1 MTTITGGAAMM
12 TSLGEEEARVL
23 LQEEQARLQQIRVSL
38 QTEPLDGGPEERAIV
53 ELSFDDQHPADVA
66 TDTFEREKDMSILE
80 HVDAQL
86 SDVDRALGR
95 LEQGTYGTCEACGR
109 PIDEDRLRARPA
121 VRFCIEDQE
130 MAERGVG

>member
-1 MTTITGGAAMM
+1 MM
-12 TSLGEEEARVL
+12 TSLSEEEARVL

-53 ELSFDDQHPADVA
+53 ELSLDDQHPADVA
-66 TDTFEREKDMSILE
+66 SDTFEREKDLSILE

-86 SDVDRALGR
+86 VDVDRALGR
-95 LEQGTYGTCEACGR
+95 LEQGSYGTCEACGR
-109 PIDEDRLRARPA
+109 QIDEDRLRARPA

>member
-1 MTTITGGAAMM
+1 MM
-12 TSLGEEEARVL
+12 TSLSEEEARVL

-53 ELSFDDQHPADVA
+53 ELSLDDQHPADVA
-66 TDTFEREKDMSILE
+66 SDTFEREKDLSILE

-86 SDVDRALGR
+86 ADVDRALGR
-95 LEQGTYGTCEACGR
+95 LEQGSYGTCEACGR
-109 PIDEDRLRARPA
+109 LIDEDRLRARPA